1 MVMSGMASGVYF
13 VKYKDDAHSETIQ
26 ITKH

>member
-1 MVMSGMASGVYF
+1 